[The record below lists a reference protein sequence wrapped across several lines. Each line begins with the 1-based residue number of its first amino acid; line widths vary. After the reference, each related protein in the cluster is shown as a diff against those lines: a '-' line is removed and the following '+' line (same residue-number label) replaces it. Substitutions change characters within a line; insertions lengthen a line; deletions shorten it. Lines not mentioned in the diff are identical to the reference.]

1 MGGKRRTKRTMKRT
15 MKRRGG
21 STGST
26 INYGS
31 ADKYALATYGNGEQQ
46 WDNVFK
52 QVPGQSN
59 VGFPAESNAL
69 RTLDGKHIAG
79 GSRRKRTMK
88 RKSKKGGY
96 WSSVLQQAIVPFT
109 LLGIQQKMKSRK

>member
-1 MGGKRRTKRTMKRT
+1 MHTKKHTMGGKRRRSTKK
-15 MKRRGG
+15 RGG
-21 STGST
+21 STT
-26 INYGS
+26 IDYGG

-46 WDNVFK
+46 WNNVFK

-79 GSRRKRTMK
+79 GSRRRRTMK

-96 WSSVLQQAIVPFT
+96 WASVLQQAIVPFT
-109 LLGIQQKMKSRK
+109 LLGLQQKMTSRK